1 MERSSVSRG
10 TLRFEGSE
18 VGALTDLGR
27 ILDTGLVALD
37 LELGSTQRDQLLDL
51 ALLLGR
57 WNERI
62 NLSGHRGASD
72 LMARSILESLALA
85 KELPRVDSI
94 VDLGSGAGVP
104 GLPIAIL
111 RPDAQV
117 LLVEAREKRHHFQR
131 AAIRSLHT
139 NNVRALRGRIEELEA
154 EPARL
159 AIAQAV
165 VPPRRMLPS
174 MLPWVSSGGFTV
186 IPGSEVPPDPGAH
199 AEILDVEVRHYCA
212 PASGAARTLWIGRR
226 R

>member
-1 MERSSVSRG
+1 MEHSGSKAAR
-10 TLRFEGSE
+10 SE

-27 ILDTGLVALD
+27 ILDTGLAALD

-51 ALLLGR
+51 TLLLDR

-62 NLSGHRGASD
+62 NLSGHHGAAD

-111 RPDAQV
+111 RPETQV

-131 AAIRSLHT
+131 AAIRNLHT
-139 NNVRALRGRIEELEA
+139 KNVRTLRGRIEELEA

-165 VPPRRMLPS
+165 VPPPRMLPS
-174 MLPWVSSGGFTV
+174 MLPWVSSGGFAV
-186 IPGSEVPPDPGAH
+186 IPGGGAPPDPGTH
-199 AEILDVEVRHYCA
+199 AEILDVEVRSYRA
-212 PASGAARTLWIGRR
+212 PASGDARTLWIGRR